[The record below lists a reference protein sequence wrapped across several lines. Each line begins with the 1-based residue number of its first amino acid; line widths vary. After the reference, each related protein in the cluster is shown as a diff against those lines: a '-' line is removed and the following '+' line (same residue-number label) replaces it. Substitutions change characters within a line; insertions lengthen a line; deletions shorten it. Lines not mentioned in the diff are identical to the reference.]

1 MKYSPLKDTFDMRSH
16 SGAPEIASSVVGMN
30 VNDLKDFCEEYMID
44 VRYVKGERSE
54 RELFASGGQPR
65 VVTRDYRTERLN
77 VEVEGGVVT
86 GAYYE

>member
-1 MKYSPLKDTFDMRSH
+1 MRYKPLKDTFDMRSH

-30 VNDLKDFCEEYMID
+30 VDDLKDFCEEYMID
-44 VRYVKGERSE
+44 VRYVKVDGV
-54 RELFASGGQPR
+54 AR

-86 GAYYE
+86 GAYYG